1 MQITE
6 IFISSLLNTC
16 TTNICCNTLSFS
28 NKLFC
33 SLGLKDLELQLR
45 SIKSDSTFDLVC
57 KVLDVHEASNGVW
70 ILYVWDGTD
79 TPVTEF
85 PTLDNES
92 VSPPPLHLEGAPLPR
107 EVLCTLPCVGSV
119 LRVFSN
125 RFFKEMLHLQKGIYW
140 ARFCNMTCKQQ
151 FGMWKGILLPSSRV
165 RLLSNEDGSVA
176 DRLKLF
182 DSRIATQ
189 IHRQPMA
196 SLPNASDIADVE
208 YERAGY
214 TTLMESLTHGEVTH
228 KFKTLVRVVA
238 AYPRGASHLCS
249 LLAGNCCLRLTLE
262 DPTARI
268 HAYIHKDDGAKFF
281 GGFLTAEAV
290 IRKMNK
296 LLGIPEDT
304 EEGAPSNRNP
314 PWIWCCLKSYRLD
327 KNDPWG
333 SRRYRIFGTEIRD

>member
-1 MQITE
+1 M
-6 IFISSLLNTC
+6 
-16 TTNICCNTLSFS
+16 
-28 NKLFC
+28 LFGLVEC
-33 SLGLKDLELQLR
+33 S
-45 SIKSDSTFDLVC
+45 
-57 KVLDVHEASNGVW
+57 
-70 ILYVWDGTD
+70 
-79 TPVTEF
+79 
-85 PTLDNES
+85 LDNES